1 MEKQQRNEC
10 TPLLK
15 DVSHYSPVEPTIWN
29 KDGNIPEKTGTNIK
43 QGIEKSYSNEH
54 ILSLSKSD
62 RISDEEK
69 TVTKGNNADVEVYR
83 NDSQPQSLRPMFA
96 HVQCNV
102 STGENNEDEDQM
114 AIKTEHGRLR
124 TENIQNRDAS
134 LIIGYVSNSNGLLN
148 SESNDKKGVVPHN
161 LLRPLGD
168 HLDSELITLS
178 LRHMLKVVLT
188 TAPII
193 TVVCLIGFCL
203 SKLPYTKNCLEY
215 PKSFDC
221 KYYDKNLIFG
231 VNRTTRLV
239 SI

>member
-15 DVSHYSPVEPTIWN
+15 EVSHYSPVEPKNWN
-29 KDGNIPEKTGTNIK
+29 KDANVLEKTETNIK
-43 QGIEKSYSNEH
+43 KEAERIYSNEH
-54 ILSLSKSD
+54 ILPLRKSN
-62 RISDEEK
+62 RTSDEEK

-83 NDSQPQSLRPMFA
+83 SDSQPQNYRPMFA
-96 HVQCNV
+96 HVQCDI
-102 STGENNEDEDQM
+102 SIGENNENEDEM
-114 AIKTEHGRLR
+114 AIKTEHGRLG
-124 TENIQNRDAS
+124 TENIQNRDGS
-134 LIIGYVSNSNGLLN
+134 LVIGYRNNRNGLLN

-161 LLRPLGD
+161 ILRPLGD
-168 HLDSELITLS
+168 QLNSELLALS
-178 LRHMLKVVLT
+178 LRHMLKVILT

-193 TVVCLIGFCL
+193 IVVCLIGFCL

-215 PKSFDC
+215 PNNFDC

>member
-15 DVSHYSPVEPTIWN
+15 DVSHYNPVEPTIWN
-29 KDGNIPEKTGTNIK
+29 KDGNVPEKTGTYIK
-43 QGIEKSYSNEH
+43 QEIEKSYSNEY

-62 RISDEEK
+62 RTSDE
-69 TVTKGNNADVEVYR
+69 VTKENNADVEVYR
-83 NDSQPQSLRPMFA
+83 TDSQPLNYRPILA
-96 HVQCNV
+96 HVHCDV
-102 STGENNEDEDQM
+102 SIGENNEDEDEM
-114 AIKTEHGRLR
+114 AIETEHGRLR
-124 TENIQNRDAS
+124 TENIHDRDAS
-134 LIIGYVSNSNGLLN
+134 LITGYVSNSNGLLN
-148 SESNDKKGVVPHN
+148 SESNDKKSVVPHN

-221 KYYDKNLIFG
+221 KYYDKDLIFG

>member
-29 KDGNIPEKTGTNIK
+29 KDGNVPEKTGTYIK
-43 QGIEKSYSNEH
+43 QEIEKSYSNEY

-62 RISDEEK
+62 RTSDE
-69 TVTKGNNADVEVYR
+69 VTKENNADVEVYR
-83 NDSQPQSLRPMFA
+83 TDSQPLNYRPILA
-96 HVQCNV
+96 HVQCDI
-102 STGENNEDEDQM
+102 SIGENNEDEDEM
-114 AIKTEHGRLR
+114 AIETEHGRLR
-124 TENIQNRDAS
+124 TENIHDRDAS
-134 LIIGYVSNSNGLLN
+134 LITGYVSNSNGLLN
-148 SESNDKKGVVPHN
+148 SESNDKKSVVPHN

-178 LRHMLKVVLT
+178 LKHMLKVVLT